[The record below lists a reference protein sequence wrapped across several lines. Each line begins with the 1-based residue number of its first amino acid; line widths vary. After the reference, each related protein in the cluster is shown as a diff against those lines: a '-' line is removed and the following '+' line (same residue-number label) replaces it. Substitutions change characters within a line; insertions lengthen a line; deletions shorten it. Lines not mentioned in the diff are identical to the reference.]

1 MIRPAEHLVHQGAV
15 AVIDGRICHM
25 LNKLVGLDKL
35 RAQVRGQDAQL
46 DQTLLAIRLA
56 GTAYDETAS
65 AGTISAPREEPV
77 SQSTPQL
84 NDTLSTTEAATLL
97 HLTRRAV
104 SNECKQKRLPAT
116 LVGGRYRITHDDLA
130 AYAAQR

>member
-56 GTAYDETAS
+56 GVAFDEITS
-65 AGTISAPREEPV
+65 AGTISAPQGETLPQ
-77 SQSTPQL
+77 SQSQL
-84 NDTLSTTEAATLL
+84 NDTLGTTEAAALL
-97 HLTRRAV
+97 HITRRAV
-104 SNECKQKRLPAT
+104 SNECKQKRLPST
-116 LVGGRYRITHDDLA
+116 LIGGRYRITRDDLA
-130 AYAAQR
+130 AYMAGH